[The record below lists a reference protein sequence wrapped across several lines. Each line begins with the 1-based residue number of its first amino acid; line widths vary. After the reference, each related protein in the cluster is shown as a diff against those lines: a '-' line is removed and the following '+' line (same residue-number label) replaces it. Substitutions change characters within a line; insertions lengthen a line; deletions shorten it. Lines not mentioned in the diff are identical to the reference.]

1 MGSSNI
7 LIKLVLEGFTKAKAQ
22 MNHLGKSTDD
32 SSGKLNK
39 FGTVAKVGAIA
50 VGTVLV
56 KALASATREFIEFE
70 DKLNQSLAIMK
81 TTEEQQIAMG
91 RSARQVAIETRISA
105 DESAEAFFFLA
116 SAGLDAEQSIQ
127 ALPQVSKF
135 AQAGMFDMALATD
148 LATDSQ
154 SALGLTVKDAEQN
167 LTNLTRVTDVLVKAN
182 TLANASVQQFSE
194 ALTNKAG
201 ASLKVA
207 NKSIEEGVAVL
218 SAFADRG
225 VKGAEA
231 GEKLNQLLRDIPR
244 ATAKNKEE
252 FAKLNLQMFDSEG
265 KLLNVADLVE
275 NLDSVLSPMSD
286 ELKASTLDQLGLN
299 RGVADAVKI
308 LSGAGNQIREY
319 ESALND
325 AGGTTQDV
333 ADKQVTSLQGQI
345 DILSS
350 KFTEVGLVLI
360 DSLKPALEGT
370 IGFFDKL
377 LSSILSVIDPQSD
390 FNKKIEE
397 GKRIMEEQGIAIKK
411 SEQSYD
417 KYNVAIDSTEAS
429 ESDLIRTHQ
438 EFAEAMKFQEAIQRD
453 LIANTHELDRETGN
467 LNNTKEESIELTEE
481 EIEAEKKLTRDRAT
495 AGLDALRS
503 LNDAYQNLRDIEEDR
518 LDLVDKE
525 AKALTNLNKANKD
538 LEKANSKVEQAKE
551 DFNRVSGLGAKVTN
565 EESLAI
571 ARQREQISELEKV
584 EEKSEIQKLQL
595 AVARERLNEL
605 IEQSTAISREEE
617 QALRDIER
625 AEEDVIKQTE
635 KLREAQDDYRQSQED
650 LAKATANSTENILEM
665 ALAKAELDSALEDLK
680 SAEKFKDGINEIV
693 RLIGGDL
700 DTLTNQFNALF
711 NLAGR
716 EVGNQG
722 LPPTEN
728 KVIDDI
734 VEAVAGED
742 FAPTTPAPTKKF
754 GSLGQAGEQFVDRFA
769 ESTGGRVGTNA
780 GGTII
785 TVNTG
790 NLLGTSEDVQLAVAE
805 ALKQAQ
811 RKGINVAL

>member
-91 RSARQVAIETRISA
+91 RSARQVAIETRVSA

-154 SALGLTVKDAEQN
+154 SALGLTVKDAEEN

-182 TLANASVQQFSE
+182 TLANASVQQFAE
-194 ALTNKAG
+194 ALTTKSGG
-201 ASLKVA
+201 ALKIT

-231 GEKLNQLLRDIPR
+231 GEKLNQILRDVSR
-244 ATAKNKEE
+244 AVKKNNEE
-252 FAKLNLQMFDSEG
+252 WVKSGIVVTDAEGNLLNLA
-265 KLLNVADLVE
+265 NVVE
-275 NLDSVLSPMSD
+275 NLSNGMDGLSD
-286 ELKASTLDQLGLN
+286 IQKAGLLDQLGLN

-308 LSGAGNQIREY
+308 LAGAGEQIREY
-319 ESALND
+319 QSALED
-325 AGGTTQDV
+325 AGGTTQNV
-333 ADKQVTSLQGQI
+333 SDKQVTSLQGQI

-397 GKRIMEEQGIAIKK
+397 GKRIMEEQGLAIKK
-411 SEQSYD
+411 SDQTYD
-417 KYNVAIDSTEAS
+417 KYTQTVEVAEATNQDIIDSYKEMTDS
-429 ESDLIRTHQ
+429 IR
-438 EFAEAMKFQEAIQRD
+438 FQESVQRD

-467 LNNTKEESIELTEE
+467 LNNTKEESIELTQE
-481 EIEAEKKLTRDRAT
+481 EIESEKQLTRDRAT

-551 DFNRVSGLGAKVTN
+551 DFNKVSGLGAKVTN
-565 EESLAI
+565 EEALAI

-711 NLAGR
+711 NLSGR
-716 EVGNQG
+716 EIGNQG

-734 VEAVAGED
+734 VEAVD
-742 FAPTTPAPTKKF
+742 NDKIAPTTPPRKF
-754 GSLGQAGEQFVDRFA
+754 NSLGVQEFA
-769 ESTGGRVGTNA
+769 SSLDPLTQGVIGTGGGSNTV
-780 GGTII
+780 I

-790 NLLGTSEDVQLAVAE
+790 ALLGSDDDVERAVIT
-805 ALKQAQ
+805 ALEQAK
-811 RKGINVAL
+811 RKGITVAL